1 MLKQAFPKLE
11 SGKLLDK
18 KSCRKKEALSVEF
31 SNIVL
36 NIDWT

>member
-18 KSCRKKEALSVEF
+18 KAVKKEALNVEF